1 VEILP
6 GIHRIE
12 APLGD
17 RYVALY
23 LVIGDD
29 CALLVDTG
37 VEDSVRVHL
46 REYLRLKGIPAERL
60 RYALN
65 THADFD
71 HIGGNG
77 PLKELNPEVLL
88 TCGEYDRRLIEDVEA
103 LITDRYG
110 EFQHQHGFDETDE
123 TKAFIRTVTQVSS
136 IDIGLQ
142 GGETFD
148 LGNRRVE
155 ILHVPGHSP
164 GHLAVFDPLTNSVMV
179 GDAVLADSVLTAK
192 GEPAFPPTYRD
203 VDSYRA
209 TVRTLLALQPDALL
223 TAHYAAAYGPDV
235 IEFLTTTLNYCDIV
249 ERVVEETVT
258 TSDEPLTLLE
268 IINRAAHRVGPWPTP
283 ARDYLVY
290 PVLGHLEFLEKLHRV
305 SRIEGRHTGDMTRWT
320 GGKAA

>member
-1 VEILP
+1 MEILP

-23 LVIGDD
+23 LIMGDD

-37 VEDSVRVHL
+37 VEDSIRVHL
-46 REYLRLKGIPAERL
+46 RDYLRLKGIPADRL
-60 RYALN
+60 RYAVN

-71 HIGGNG
+71 HIGGNR

-88 TCGEYDRRLIEDVEA
+88 ACGEYDRRLIEDVEA
-103 LITDRYG
+103 LISDRYG
-110 EFQHQHGFDETDE
+110 EFDHPHGFDETEE
-123 TKAFIRTVTQVSS
+123 TKEFIRSVTQVTS

-155 ILHVPGHSP
+155 VLHVPGHSP
-164 GHLAVFDPLTNSVMV
+164 GHLAIFDPLTNAVMV
-179 GDAVLADSVLTAK
+179 GDAVLADSVLTAD

-203 VDSYRA
+203 VEPYRA
-209 TVRTLLALQPDALL
+209 TVRTLLALQPEALL
-223 TAHYAAAYGPDV
+223 TAHYPAAFGADV
-235 IEFLTTTLNYCDIV
+235 TQFLTITLNYCDVV
-249 ERVVEETVT
+249 ERVVEETLT
-258 TSDEPLTLLE
+258 TSDEPLSLLE
-268 IINRAAHRVGPWPTP
+268 IIGLSAQRLGPWPTP

-290 PVLGHLEFLEKLHRV
+290 PVLGHLEFLEKLHRIT
-305 SRIEGRHTGDMTRWT
+305 RIEGRHTGDVTRWT
-320 GGKAA
+320 REHAA